1 MTTAPAPRPFPSSS
15 RRGALLLSTWCI
27 VAAFGTYFCTYAYRK
42 PFTAA
47 AYSADYKALLVA
59 AQMVGY
65 MLSKFIGIKVVAEMR
80 PERRALAILVL
91 VGLAQV
97 ALLLFAIIPPPYNLI
112 CMFLNGLPLGMVFG
126 LILGFLE
133 GRKATEALTAGL
145 CVSFIIASGVTKSV
159 GGKLLTWGIELFW
172 MPFVS
177 GLVFAGPL
185 LFFVW
190 MLSRIPPP
198 TEDDVAS
205 RQARLPMNASERWR
219 FFFTY
224 ALGLIPLLGFFL
236 LCTVLRNLRD
246 DFAREL
252 WQGLGYGEKGPEL
265 FTYSEAPVAF
275 VVVVVNGASI
285 LIRNNRQALLGALG
299 TSLIGFLL
307 GLIAL
312 VGLESGRLSGF
323 AFVVLLG
330 VGLYLPYIAV
340 HTTILERLIALSR
353 DRGNLGYLMSLADS
367 LGYLGY
373 VILLLSVP
381 SEPAL
386 FIQYFKLASW
396 IVCLASLVFLAAT
409 MVFFIRRMPSENPK
423 RMGASASSGGPGN
436 LPQSLESV
444 PVPGRGFVGQRL

>member
-1 MTTAPAPRPFPSSS
+1 V
-15 RRGALLLSTWCI
+15 LSTWCI

-42 PFTAA
+42 PFTADT
-47 AYSADYKALLVA
+47 YSRFTLWGADYKGLLVA
-59 AQMVGY
+59 AQMIGY
-65 MLSKFIGIKVVAEMR
+65 MLSKFVGIKIVAEMR

-97 ALLLFAIIPPPYNLI
+97 ALLLFAIVPPPYNLI

-145 CVSFIIASGVTKSV
+145 CVSFILASGVTKSV
-159 GGKLLTWGIELFW
+159 GGELLKWGIGLFW

-198 TEDDVAS
+198 TEVDIAV
-205 RQARLPMNASERWR
+205 RQARLPMNGRERWC
-219 FFFTY
+219 FFRAY

-236 LCTVLRNLRD
+236 LCTVLRSLRD

-252 WQGLGYGEKGPEL
+252 WQGLGYGKEAAEL
-265 FTYSEAPVAF
+265 FTYSETPVAL
-275 VVVVVNGASI
+275 VVTVVNGATI

-299 TSLIGFLL
+299 TSLVGFVL

-340 HTTILERLIALSR
+340 HTTILERLIALAR

-373 VILLLSVP
+373 VILLLSASLIP
-381 SEPAL
+381 REPGPFL
-386 FIQYFKLASW
+386 QYFKLASW
-396 IVCLASLVFLAAT
+396 MVCLLSLVFVVAA
-409 MVFFIRRMPSENPK
+409 MIFFVRRLPVENRK
-423 RMGASASSGGPGN
+423 DVGAAGKPPQAALSIKGP
-436 LPQSLESV
+436 QTA
-444 PVPGRGFVGQRL
+444 